1 MTMEDEQYPLVLL
14 LFALAPTVC
23 FALMWPTG
31 DDDMW
36 WAAVMALP
44 FYGLVSLH
52 HLITKPYTRQRLTAL
67 GLVVLMAVAVWSVF
81 FAAFGHP
88 WHWDDAMFISSLAFC
103 YAPAV
108 VGALALPGFVEDDEH
123 RMPMV
128 AGAIMALPLCFLAIM
143 PAMIFLG

>member
-1 MTMEDEQYPLVLL
+1 MEDEPYPLILL

-36 WAAVMALP
+36 WGAVMALP

-52 HLITKPYTRQRLTAL
+52 HLITKPYRRQRLMAL
-67 GLVVLMAVAVWSVF
+67 GGVVLMAVGVWSVF

-88 WHWDDAMFISSLAFC
+88 WHWGSEMFYTSLVFC
-103 YAPAV
+103 HAPAV
-108 VGALALPGFVEDDEH
+108 VGAWALPGFVEDDEH

-128 AGAIMALPLCFLAIM
+128 AGAIMALPLCFLSIM
-143 PAMIFLG
+143 PAIIFLG